1 MGYRQAVRQRFLV
14 PSLEGLNPSTPSIS
28 LSKVFNG
35 EVGEWSNPADC
46 KSAAYGFEGSNP
58 SLTTTFSNENGSI
71 AQSVEQRIEN
81 PCVDSSILSRTT
93 TSFEVFIYTCASV
106 AE

>member
-14 PSLEGLNPSTPSIS
+14 PSLEGSNPSTPSIS
-28 LSKVFNG
+28 LSNIFNG

-58 SLTTTFSNENGSI
+58 SLTTTFYF
-71 AQSVEQRIEN
+71 QKLQWF
-81 PCVDSSILSRTT
+81 DSSVGR
-93 TSFEVFIYTCASV
+93 AKD
-106 AE
+106 

>member
-14 PSLEGLNPSTPSIS
+14 PSLEGSNPSTPSII
-28 LSKVFNG
+28 LSNNISNG

-58 SLTTTFSNENGSI
+58 SLTTTFKINISWL
-71 AQSVEQRIEN
+71 
-81 PCVDSSILSRTT
+81 DSSVGR
-93 TSFEVFIYTCASV
+93 AKD
-106 AE
+106 